1 MSGAVFE
8 HPIQRR
14 GYYSSYV
21 RKDHVMA
28 TPLTLNTDR
37 GVDGTP
43 RVTAAG
49 EIDIS
54 NIHVFTEALTTASEG
69 SRRPITVD
77 MSAVKYLDSAGINV
91 LFKHA
96 DEIDRLHLIV
106 HPFLMRVLTISGL
119 SEIANV
125 QPAPA
130 PARQDSDGRDGA
142 SDGRL

>member
-1 MSGAVFE
+1 
-8 HPIQRR
+8 
-14 GYYSSYV
+14 
-21 RKDHVMA
+21 MA

-43 RVTAAG
+43 RVIAAG
-49 EIDIS
+49 EIDNS
-54 NIHVFTEALTTASEG
+54 NIHVFSEALTAASEG

-77 MSAVKYLDSAGINV
+77 MSAVKYLDSAGINA

-125 QPAPA
+125 ESAQ
-130 PARQDSDGRDGA
+130 A
-142 SDGRL
+142 SPREDNGI